1 MFASG
6 RTPMSSIDHCVDHPL
21 GSGLSDGRRKPVSWR
36 SSGQVIEETGKG
48 NALFTMIEKRIAIT
62 GFTECHVVVDF
73 FFPPPNH
80 FLLISIYICTYVYI
94 YIYIYI

>member
-1 MFASG
+1 MIHYSGEISSITGQMFASG
-6 RTPMSSIDHCVDHPL
+6 RTPMSSIDHCVDHSL

-62 GFTECHVVVDF
+62 GFTECHVAVDF
-73 FFPPPNH
+73 FFPPPIT
-80 FLLISIYICTYVYI
+80 FS
-94 YIYIYI
+94 

>member
-1 MFASG
+1 MIHYSGEISSITGQMFASG

-62 GFTECHVVVDF
+62 GFTECHVAVDF
-73 FFPPPNH
+73 FFF
-80 FLLISIYICTYVYI
+80 FLLPITFS
-94 YIYIYI
+94 